1 VDSFLH
7 ATVCIRNMIYTI
19 HKQTHKKVCINAY
32 ILLYTRM
39 DTCLVC
45 IMYVCGSCILA
56 EIDSTNG
63 VGLGFP
69 PSVMALRMFLS
80 STSCR
85 FFLHICVFTHAYV
98 CRFVC
103 LYVLFMSACSVVERI
118 TICLNV
124 FISSRIPISHKP
136 ALQLLAPSA

>member
-1 VDSFLH
+1 MDSFLH

-45 IMYVCGSCILA
+45 IMYVCGSRILA
-56 EIDSTNG
+56 EIDPTNG

-69 PSVMALRMFLS
+69 PLVMALRIFVS
-80 STSCR
+80 STSCQI
-85 FFLHICVFTHAYV
+85 FFAYIFV
-98 CRFVC
+98 HTCVC
-103 LYVLFMSACSVVERI
+103 LQVCMSVRI
-118 TICLNV
+118 IHVCV
-124 FISSRIPISHKP
+124 
-136 ALQLLAPSA
+136 